1 MALLLK
7 NTEYKYFLW
16 HLFSL
21 FLPANT
27 LRFLRNGFSFSKHDG
42 IYEKHFQ
49 KNKKSKMFNKISK
62 RLKATPPTKIV
73 KFILIFSVTGSSC
86 LFISDKI
93 AFYLESFAGLEQHI
107 VIDVILVTIT
117 YQVLLLFFCFLFG
130 EFKYILGK
138 YKRLKMLFSRDNR

>member
-1 MALLLK
+1 MAALLK
-7 NTEYKYFLW
+7 KIEYKYFLW
-16 HLFSL
+16 YLFWL

-27 LRFLRNGFSFSKHDG
+27 LHFLRNDFYFASTSGV
-42 IYEKHFQ
+42 YEKHFQ
-49 KNKKSKMFNKISK
+49 KIKSKMFNKISQ
-62 RLKATPPTKIV
+62 RLRATPPTKIF

-130 EFKYILGK
+130 EFKYVLGK
-138 YKRLKMLFSRDNR
+138 YKRLKMLFSKDT

>member
-1 MALLLK
+1 MERIALQHSQLLK
-7 NTEYKYFLW
+7 TNGCTVEKIEYKYFLW
-16 HLFSL
+16 WLFWL

-27 LRFLRNGFSFSKHDG
+27 LNVLRNDFILQARWSL
-42 IYEKHFQ
+42 EKHFQ
-49 KNKKSKMFNKISK
+49 KIKSKMFNKISQ
-62 RLKATPPTKIV
+62 RLRATPPTKIF

-117 YQVLLLFFCFLFG
+117 YQSSTFIFLLS
-130 EFKYILGK
+130 I
-138 YKRLKMLFSRDNR
+138 R

>member
-1 MALLLK
+1 
-7 NTEYKYFLW
+7 
-16 HLFSL
+16 
-21 FLPANT
+21 
-27 LRFLRNGFSFSKHDG
+27 
-42 IYEKHFQ
+42 
-49 KNKKSKMFNKISK
+49 MFNKISQ
-62 RLKATPPTKIV
+62 RLKGTPPSKIV

-130 EFKYILGK
+130 EFKYVLGK
-138 YKRLKMLFSRDNR
+138 YKRLKCYFPKILDKDF

>member
-1 MALLLK
+1 
-7 NTEYKYFLW
+7 
-16 HLFSL
+16 
-21 FLPANT
+21 
-27 LRFLRNGFSFSKHDG
+27 
-42 IYEKHFQ
+42 
-49 KNKKSKMFNKISK
+49 MFNNISK

-117 YQVLLLFFCFLFG
+117 YQILLLFFCFLFG
-130 EFKYILGK
+130 EFKYVLGNTND
-138 YKRLKMLFSRDNR
+138 LKCYFPEIINACFRKK

>member
-1 MALLLK
+1 MAAILK
-7 NTEYKYFLW
+7 KVEYKYFLW
-16 HLFSL
+16 YLFWL
-21 FLPANT
+21 FLSANT
-27 LRFLRNGFSFSKHDG
+27 LHFLRNDLILQAQWSSRESSPK
-42 IYEKHFQ
+42 KL
-49 KNKKSKMFNKISK
+49 KSKMFNKISQ
-62 RLKATPPTKIV
+62 RLRATPPTKIF

-130 EFKYILGK
+130 EFKYVLGK
-138 YKRLKMLFSRDNR
+138 YKRLKMLFSKDT